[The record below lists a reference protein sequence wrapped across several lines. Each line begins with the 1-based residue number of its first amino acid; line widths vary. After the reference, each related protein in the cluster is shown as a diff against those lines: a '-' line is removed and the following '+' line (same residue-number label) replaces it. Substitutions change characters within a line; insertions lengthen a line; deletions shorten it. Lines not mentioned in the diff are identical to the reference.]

1 MCDSISSFLLILG
14 DGHGDVS
21 LQEIGFVIVIN
32 VFPPKAQF
40 LDNYIANMTRE
51 TDSPPPTYLFGC
63 VQSLP
68 TVTSRSDVLVS
79 RVNRD
84 RGGLAE
90 VGRVC
95 GDGDVDVH
103 GSEDTGADSPVTL
116 GEKERG

>member
-40 LDNYIANMTRE
+40 L
-51 TDSPPPTYLFGC
+51 FGC

-79 RVNRD
+79 RVDRD
-84 RGGLAE
+84 RDGLVE
-90 VGRVC
+90 VDLVC
-95 GDGDVDVH
+95 GDGDVHVH
-103 GSEDTGADSPVTL
+103 GGEDTGSDSPVSLVLAGSSGSL
-116 GEKERG
+116 GQG

>member
-51 TDSPPPTYLFGC
+51 TDCPPPTYLFGC

-68 TVTSRSDVLVS
+68 TVTSCSDVLVS
-79 RVNRD
+79 RVDRD
-84 RGGLAE
+84 RDGLVE
-90 VGRVC
+90 VDLVC
-95 GDGDVDVH
+95 GDGDVHVH
-103 GSEDTGADSPVTL
+103 GGEDTGSDSPVSLTVR
-116 GEKERG
+116 EIR